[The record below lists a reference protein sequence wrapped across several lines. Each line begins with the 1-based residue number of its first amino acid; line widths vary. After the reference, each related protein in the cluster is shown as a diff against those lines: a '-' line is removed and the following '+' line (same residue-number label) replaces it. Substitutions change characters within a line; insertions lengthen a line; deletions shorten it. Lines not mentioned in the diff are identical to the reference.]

1 MRSEKTNPNDSIRI
15 KAKSLERDENLANGK
30 NSNQLDNYDDC
41 TVDDSKLISNN
52 VQRKTWETSPKHVEE
67 LTRSLSRLRDD
78 EHGNRLMEQ
87 TFERSKKQTNGR
99 VVKDGGVSKT
109 TKTKP
114 TNEFGSDAN
123 RKKSNLVHYSIKKD
137 HKPFGTNTNVSTHPI
152 EANQTSFLPPLT
164 GFSDSD
170 SSFSSF
176 VCSSEDCDKIH
187 CICETLRR
195 TELQENEFYDN
206 HHGDNNDHNNNHNHV
221 GFRKYHHDHNGIN
234 YIDSGSN
241 QNDWIVMRSK
251 QIRPRD
257 NLKLEGPMDLE
268 TTFHS
273 TYGKRSQKQSPQLYL
288 NTRRGRNLSNG
299 FNQSPNTRTT
309 RRKVIRNRPRTSLK
323 AGGHGYWSTNN
334 RDAYRN
340 FIIVDGE
347 ARTVASEPN
356 SLLASATSG
365 NNTDSDGTLK
375 LPRVVSKSCTM
386 TSEEKNRCRYGIS
399 AKKMHQS
406 SVRQEPMRLL
416 SERETKKIEKKSLVA
431 DSNGAGELVT
441 EKLVKKVRHK
451 NDGNDDNDDDRDDD
465 EESGGQDEKI
475 DEGTQ
480 TKANHET
487 VEDRNKPRP
496 YDIYRI
502 DHIKDLGLLEE
513 PSNLRDDIEEK
524 QNDQIKPNR
533 SRSLNRKLHET
544 SDDFN
549 QIAGIGKPKM
559 QTVQKMKKPN
569 GHAIMAASN
578 KPFMLPQRIQRHKN
592 DSSINMFEGDM
603 EFTTTNRASY
613 HRPGP
618 VTSTQPRKRTAGRRT
633 QRSGRRRNLFR
644 QSSDSI
650 FAKSENQTPT
660 QETNDTK
667 ISKNFNSGATNSSMA
682 NRIEKQSIYKSE
694 FGDESLY
701 CPVLDVDN
709 THKMTKI
716 IGGHKYYNL
725 QKSN

>member
-1 MRSEKTNPNDSIRI
+1 
-15 KAKSLERDENLANGK
+15 
-30 NSNQLDNYDDC
+30 
-41 TVDDSKLISNN
+41 
-52 VQRKTWETSPKHVEE
+52 
-67 LTRSLSRLRDD
+67 
-78 EHGNRLMEQ
+78 
-87 TFERSKKQTNGR
+87 
-99 VVKDGGVSKT
+99 
-109 TKTKP
+109 
-114 TNEFGSDAN
+114 
-123 RKKSNLVHYSIKKD
+123 
-137 HKPFGTNTNVSTHPI
+137 
-152 EANQTSFLPPLT
+152 
-164 GFSDSD
+164 
-170 SSFSSF
+170 
-176 VCSSEDCDKIH
+176 
-187 CICETLRR
+187 
-195 TELQENEFYDN
+195 
-206 HHGDNNDHNNNHNHV
+206 
-221 GFRKYHHDHNGIN
+221 
-234 YIDSGSN
+234 
-241 QNDWIVMRSK
+241 MRSK

-416 SERETKKIEKKSLVA
+416 K
-431 DSNGAGELVT
+431 
-441 EKLVKKVRHK
+441 
-451 NDGNDDNDDDRDDD
+451 
-465 EESGGQDEKI
+465 
-475 DEGTQ
+475 
-480 TKANHET
+480 
-487 VEDRNKPRP
+487 
-496 YDIYRI
+496 
-502 DHIKDLGLLEE
+502 